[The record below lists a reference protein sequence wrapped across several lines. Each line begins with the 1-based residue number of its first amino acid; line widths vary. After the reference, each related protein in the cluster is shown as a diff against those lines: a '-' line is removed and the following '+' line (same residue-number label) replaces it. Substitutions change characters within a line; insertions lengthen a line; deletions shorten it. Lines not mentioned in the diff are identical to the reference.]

1 MRKWIWLGVIVV
13 WTSPGAAFAQDAPVL
28 QFPGSLN
35 ASIGTLTPGE
45 RGNVV
50 SSVTTEQGFAPFR
63 KGSLFVVGF
72 ADSTVGA
79 DTDGL
84 PWNRARRSTVGLKLV
99 SVTRAGVVQ
108 AVAGVNAYDRG
119 DGIRA
124 SRAAYVSY
132 WTGWRG
138 YAAASSRPT
147 GLPVAF
153 PGHAWASS
161 GLVTAAE
168 PDNWVTS
175 VSVQQ
180 GATVFRYRGISVIP
194 FADAGAGMDSAGY
207 NWNNRVHAAA
217 GFKISREVL
226 SGVVE
231 IGVTRRHELDRLS
244 HQSRSGPVV
253 FANLWIGWSPGMRVA
268 R

>member
-1 MRKWIWLGVIVV
+1 MRKWFWLGVIIV
-13 WTSPGAAFAQDAPVL
+13 WTSPGAAFAQDAAVL
-28 QFPGSLN
+28 QFPGSLSV
-35 ASIGTLTPGE
+35 SIGTLTPSE

-50 SSVTTEQGFAPFR
+50 SSVTTEQGFTPFR

-84 PWNRARRSTVGLKLV
+84 PWNRAKRSTAGLKLV
-99 SVTRAGVVQ
+99 SATRVGVIQ

-119 DGIRA
+119 DGIRT
-124 SRAAYVSY
+124 STAAYVSY

-138 YAAASSRPT
+138 YAAASRST
-147 GLPVAF
+147 ALPVAF

-168 PDNWVTS
+168 PDNWITS

-180 GATVFRYRGISVIP
+180 GATVFRYRGLSVTP

-207 NWNNRVHAAA
+207 NWNNRVHADA
-217 GFKISREVL
+217 GLKISREVL

-231 IGVTRRHELDRLS
+231 IGVTQRNELSRLTHES
-244 HQSRSGPVV
+244 HVGPVV
-253 FANLWIGWSPGMRVA
+253 FANLWIGWSPAMRIA